1 MEARAAPGHFPVR
14 VTLTQRLIPPGHT
27 GPGRRGVGGNKGGK
41 KKNGGKKEE
50 REKRV
55 RRGGE

>member
-27 GPGRRGVGGNKGGK
+27 GPGRRGVGVGGNKGGK
-41 KKNGGKKEE
+41 KEE
-50 REKRV
+50 GEKRV